1 MRTRHRRQ
9 RAVRR
14 RVVSVRAR
22 RWGLLL
28 VLILPLLGLPAM
40 GRAQE
45 PNRAGVVVRTGDG
58 QVHTACVAFT
68 EPAISGL
75 ALLERSGLDVVV
87 QTSGGNAAVCSIAG
101 EGCNFPQQACFC
113 QCQGGGT
120 CRYWAYWHLNGG
132 IWQYSSTGAA
142 AYRVPPGG
150 VDGWAWGDGNVNAGS
165 RPPAVSFDKIC
176 PLLEP
181 AQPQQKAEG
190 RRQRAEST
198 ATPQGTITRPQQTA
212 DGSSQH
218 ATSTT
223 KVAASSLGTASATS
237 TAQPSTAPMA
247 TPAAAGTSAGGSN
260 AGRYLLFGG
269 TLGTLLMAIALAW
282 RRRR

>member
-1 MRTRHRRQ
+1 MRTRSRRP
-9 RAVRR
+9 RDLYG
-14 RVVSVRAR
+14 RVVSVCAR

-40 GRAQE
+40 GRAQG

-132 IWQYSSTGAA
+132 VWQYSSTGAA

-176 PLLEP
+176 PLPEP
-181 AQPQQKAEG
+181 AQPQQAADGTATEQPTTTPEDGTPLAEG
-190 RRQRAEST
+190 RRQAATNATT
-198 ATPQGTITRPQQTA
+198 AVT
-212 DGSSQH
+212 
-218 ATSTT
+218 
-223 KVAASSLGTASATS
+223 SSLGTASAT
-237 TAQPSTAPMA
+237 AQPSAVPVA